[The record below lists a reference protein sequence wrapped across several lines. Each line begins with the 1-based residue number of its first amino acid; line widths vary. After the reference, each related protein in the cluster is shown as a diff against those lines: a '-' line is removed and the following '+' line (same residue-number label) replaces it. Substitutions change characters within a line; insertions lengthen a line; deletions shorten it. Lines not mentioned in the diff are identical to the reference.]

1 MTTPWSRAFGCG
13 QRIPGAE
20 PAECRATNPARPYA
34 AAVDILILLALL
46 GLAVLILRGARRGL
60 ILSLW
65 VVTLIAMLA
74 LFRYHVTSPLDLS
87 F

>member
-1 MTTPWSRAFGCG
+1 M
-13 QRIPGAE
+13 
-20 PAECRATNPARPYA
+20 
-34 AAVDILILLALL
+34 DILILVALLALT
-46 GLAVLILRGARRGL
+46 ALILRGTRRGV